1 MQELRRGN
9 GTAGIMKS
17 PTLIDELSQLI
28 SAFER
33 NEVEYAVCG
42 SLALAVHGFVRATL
56 DIDIL
61 IQRDSINTVYKIAEE
76 TGYDIHG
83 LNISFKK
90 SGIEIHRIAKI
101 DSSGEV
107 LPLDLIPVTPELQ
120 EIWEDRER
128 VEFMDQRLSVVS
140 RSGLI
145 EMKTLSGRPQD
156 LIDIERLETEESSAK
171 TVTRRLSQ
179 VDQLRTLCLSLMKAK
194 KEHDRNQAESDGP
207 KNDRDEPGK
216 K

>member
-1 MQELRRGN
+1 MWSGD
-9 GTAGIMKS
+9 GTAGIMTS

-33 NEVEYAVCG
+33 NEVEHAVCG

-61 IQRDSINTVYKIAEE
+61 IQRDSIDTVYKIAEE
-76 TGYDIHG
+76 TGYDIRG
-83 LNISFKK
+83 LDISFKK
-90 SGIEIHRIAKI
+90 SGVEIHRVTKT

-107 LPLDLIPVTPELQ
+107 LPLDLIPMTPELR
-120 EIWEDRER
+120 EIWEDRKR
-128 VEFMDQRLSVVS
+128 VEFKNQRLSVVS

-145 EMKTLSGRPQD
+145 EMKTLSGRPQH
-156 LIDIERLETEESSAK
+156 LIDIERLETEVSSAK

-194 KEHDRNQAESDGP
+194 KIDDGERAEEQGKEDEN
-207 KNDRDEPGK
+207 ND
-216 K
+216 